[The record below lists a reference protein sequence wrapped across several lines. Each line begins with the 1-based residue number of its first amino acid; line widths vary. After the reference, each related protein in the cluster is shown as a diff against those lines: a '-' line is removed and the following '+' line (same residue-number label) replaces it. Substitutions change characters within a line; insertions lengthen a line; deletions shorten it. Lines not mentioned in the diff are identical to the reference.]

1 MKILNKTIYL
11 FFVMLVI
18 GNVYIFVSGIKLSD
32 QINHFEAETAK
43 IHQQNIELENKI
55 FEITSLKETA
65 SMAASLN
72 FTEKPAPIVLE
83 NNPYA
88 FNR

>member
-1 MKILNKTIYL
+1 MKILNKIVYL
-11 FFVMLVI
+11 FFAILVI

-32 QINHFEAETAK
+32 QINHFESETAK
-43 IHQQNIELENKI
+43 IHQENIELENKI
-55 FEITSLKETA
+55 FEITSLQQTA
-65 SMAASLN
+65 SMAATLN
-72 FTEKPAPIVLE
+72 FTEKPASIVFE